1 MKYFNG
7 LNIFFLFFRS
17 RTYVF
22 IRLWNNEMSFSLQKK
37 LEFITLF
44 YQLRE
49 PRRFF
54 PAEKLEKITDY
65 YSLTV
70 VRIRRAPLVPQ
81 HLLGDSGLC
90 RLVGDLHRLAPE
102 LAADLQVPGEGLA
115 GGEEDVAGGGGD
127 ADLVLEK

>member
-1 MKYFNG
+1 
-7 LNIFFLFFRS
+7 
-17 RTYVF
+17 
-22 IRLWNNEMSFSLQKK
+22 MSFSLQKK
-37 LEFITLF
+37 TRIHHFNLPIART
-44 YQLRE
+44 
-49 PRRFF
+49 
-54 PAEKLEKITDY
+54 AEKLEKNMDY
-65 YSLTV
+65 FSLTV

-127 ADLVLEK
+127 ADLVLEKKHMGNVIFLKKSIIY